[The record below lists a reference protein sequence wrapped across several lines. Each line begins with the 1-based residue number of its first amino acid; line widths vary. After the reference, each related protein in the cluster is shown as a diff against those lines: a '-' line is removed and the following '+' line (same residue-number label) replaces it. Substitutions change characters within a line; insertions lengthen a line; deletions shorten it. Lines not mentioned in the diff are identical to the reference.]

1 MRLPV
6 SSPTDMKR
14 IFKRLREL
22 RYRIHNTRYWLA
34 RGLPIRTAWK
44 KADLTL

>member
-1 MRLPV
+1 
-6 SSPTDMKR
+6 MKR
-14 IFKRLREL
+14 LFKRLRDL
-22 RYRIHNTRYWLA
+22 RYRIENFHYWLA